1 MKIIVITF
9 IIVYFLF
16 CYNYCVSF
24 VKKELE
30 TKNSVV
36 QFSVLILFIPL
47 CIIITPISI
56 GKNLGSFFYVLAK
69 NNES

>member
-9 IIVYFLF
+9 IIIYFLF
-16 CYNYCVSF
+16 CYYYCVSF

-30 TKNSVV
+30 TKNRVV
-36 QFSVLILFIPL
+36 QLSALILFIPS
-47 CIIITPISI
+47 CVIITPISI
-56 GKNLGSFFYVLAK
+56 GKNLGTFFYELAK